1 MTIKNVLNV
10 IHTRSC
16 KVMENVSQTAAKD
29 VEIISVYPI
38 MFVMLVR
45 LIMDMDL
52 TVQNADI
59 VSHLTVDSVH

>member
-1 MTIKNVLNV
+1 
-10 IHTRSC
+10 
-16 KVMENVSQTAAKD
+16 MENVSQTAAKD

-59 VSHLTVDSVH
+59 VSHLTVDSVHWNMMNVVDVGTNTI